1 MNLQESVKKC
11 KISLV
16 LLDKVTDVLFSE
28 YQLV

>member
-1 MNLQESVKKC
+1 MNLQESVKKR

-28 YQLV
+28 YHLV